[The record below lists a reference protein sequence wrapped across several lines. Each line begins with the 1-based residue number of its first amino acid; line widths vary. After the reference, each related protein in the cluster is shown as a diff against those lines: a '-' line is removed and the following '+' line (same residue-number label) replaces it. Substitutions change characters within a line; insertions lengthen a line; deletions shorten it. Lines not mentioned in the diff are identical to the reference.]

1 MKKLISL
8 VAFCFA
14 TLVMNAQLPTALGDF
29 VLGNSI
35 GSVEEILNAKGLK
48 KVDVGFLQESTYVNY
63 PQVEMPEGGDM
74 IQASFPIANPYMYAG
89 EKWQYINLFFYQGK
103 LFKIEFKKGYW
114 TEGFEDE
121 ATVKDCQ
128 KSKKTLEKNM
138 NSKYAKYQKD
148 KFDNPYHSLITYS
161 DAKSSI
167 CIEYGFAEY
176 EGVSLSYKLFD
187 SIIDKKVFPSDYE

>member
-1 MKKLISL
+1 MKKSISL

-14 TLVMNAQLPTALGDF
+14 TLVMNAQLPTAIGDF
-29 VLGNSI
+29 VLGNSMN
-35 GSVEEILNAKGLK
+35 SVEGILIAKGFK
-48 KVDVGFLQESTYVNY
+48 KVEIGLLQEATYAKNPSIVM
-63 PQVEMPEGGDM
+63 EEGGEM
-74 IQASFPIANPYMYAG
+74 LRASLPIANPYMYAG

-103 LFKIEFKKGYW
+103 LFKIELEKGYW

-161 DAKSSI
+161 DAKTSI
-167 CIEYGFAEY
+167 SIEYGFAEY

-187 SIIDKKVFPSDYE
+187 SAIDKKVFPSDYE

>member
-1 MKKLISL
+1 MKKLFSFILLS
-8 VAFCFA
+8 FSMS
-14 TLVMNAQLPTALGDF
+14 VMYAQLPTALGDF

-74 IQASFPIANPYMYAG
+74 IQASFPISNPYMYAG
-89 EKWQYINLFFYQGK
+89 EKWQYIDLFFYQGK

-114 TEGFEDE
+114 AEGFEDE
-121 ATVKDCQ
+121 ATMKDCQ
-128 KSKKTLEKNM
+128 NSKKIIENNM

-161 DAKSSI
+161 DAKTSI
-167 CIEYGFAEY
+167 SIEYGFAEY

-187 SIIDKKVFPSDYE
+187 SAIDKKVFPSDYE